1 MGLITEDDGWR
12 IPDALW
18 ERMKPLFPV
27 HTPNPHPL
35 GCHRRRVDDRAA
47 MNAIVFVLRTGCQ
60 WNAVNATGICSS
72 SSAHRRFMEWVEA
85 GVFERFRQEGLLEYE
100 RLKGI
105 DWSWLSLDGATTKA
119 PLAGTKKRGRIRPTG
134 ANRGASAAC

>member
-18 ERMKPLFPV
+18 EKMKPLLPV
-27 HTPNPHPL
+27 HVPKPHPL

-60 WNAVNATGICSS
+60 WNALNATGICSS
-72 SSAHRRFMEWVEA
+72 SSAHRRFREWVEA
-85 GVFERFRQEGLLEYE
+85 GVFERFWQEGLLEYD

-119 PLAGTKKRGRIRPTG
+119 PLAGTKKQGRIRPTG
-134 ANRGASAAC
+134 ANRGSSAAC